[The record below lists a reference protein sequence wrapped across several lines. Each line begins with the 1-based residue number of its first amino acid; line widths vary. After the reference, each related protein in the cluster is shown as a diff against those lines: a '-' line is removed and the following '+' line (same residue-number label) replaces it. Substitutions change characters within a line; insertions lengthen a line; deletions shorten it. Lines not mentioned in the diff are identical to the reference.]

1 MKKIIILLL
10 IFTIL
15 FNKPIHA
22 LENKSIIDKLINYDI
37 FSKGW
42 IIALNDN
49 IELEKR
55 IKSKV
60 SAMNL
65 LGGYNDNNEEAGLI
79 IDYIDNNVDINKIG
93 TYTIDI
99 NLKLSPEYADNF
111 ILDDNIKKIRVPV
124 KISDPN
130 VFDVFITRMS
140 QSGIEFSWLTRKSK
154 YTSLSYIEN
163 DCKINLDSLKNTSWK
178 VFSENIPFNL
188 YTFPK
193 NNLLLNKHYYFRFT
207 NGKEESNIIHFYY
220 DKDIPTYEYMGGDRD
235 GGDVQS
241 TPPPEIEQPAPEISK
256 NQDYQAASSNNK
268 NTFKI
273 NEYFGQNKDELSGQR
288 ILEMQQISKNDVKF
302 SKHGILVTIPSSTID
317 MLNIQDNDIFYIEI
331 NKISDYRFKLDMTL
345 NGEKINQ
352 LKDMKI
358 IVPYTSNNKKDS
370 VIIIDPNNKKITGTY
385 DSSLKIITFIT
396 DYPGTYEIQHEQISK
411 SPKTDN
417 YIPLYIGI
425 ISITSIAVIILI
437 KRGKKYVKKI

>member
-1 MKKIIILLL
+1 MKRIILLL
-10 IFTIL
+10 ILISL
-15 FNKPIHA
+15 FIIPVNA
-22 LENKSIIDKLINYDI
+22 LENKIVIDKLFNYDM

-42 IIALNDN
+42 IIALNDSM
-49 IELEKR
+49 ELEKK

-60 SAMNL
+60 AAMNL
-65 LGGYNDNNEEAGLI
+65 LGGYNDNYEEAGLI

-93 TYTIDI
+93 NYTIDI
-99 NLKLSPEYADNF
+99 NLKLLPEYADDF

-124 KISDPN
+124 RISDPN

-140 QSGIEFSWLTRKSK
+140 QSGIEFSWLTRKSE
-154 YTSLSYIEN
+154 YTTLNYIES
-163 DCKINLDSLKNTSWK
+163 DHEIDLDSLKNASWN
-178 VFSENIPFNL
+178 VFSENIPFNI

-193 NNLLLNKHYYFRFT
+193 KNLLLNKHYYFRFT

-220 DKDIPTYEYMGGDRD
+220 DKDIPNYEYMGGDRD
-235 GGDVQS
+235 GGDAQS
-241 TPPPEIEQPAPEISK
+241 TPPPDIEQPAPEISK
-256 NQDYQAASSNNK
+256 NQDYQVASSNNK

-302 SKHGILVTIPSSTID
+302 SKHGILVTIPCSTID
-317 MLNIQDNDIFYIEI
+317 MLNIQDNDIFNIEI
-331 NKISDYRFKLDMTL
+331 NKISDYRFKLDITL
-345 NGEKINQ
+345 NNKKINQ

-358 IVPYTSNNKKDS
+358 MVPYTSNNNKDS

-385 DSSLKIITFIT
+385 DSSLKVITFIT
-396 DYPGTYEIQHEQISK
+396 DYPGTYEIQHEQINK
-411 SPKTDN
+411 AKKAAN

-437 KRGKKYVKKI
+437 KRGKNYVKKI